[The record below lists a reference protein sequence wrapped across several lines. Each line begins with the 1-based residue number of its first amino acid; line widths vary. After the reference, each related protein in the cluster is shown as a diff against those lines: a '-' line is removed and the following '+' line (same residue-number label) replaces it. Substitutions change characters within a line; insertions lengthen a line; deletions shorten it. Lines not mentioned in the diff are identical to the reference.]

1 MKDLP
6 VSRER
11 ETRDELNITHHE
23 AMLTVRH
30 RPRTVGTAR
39 VTACSWGQD
48 LELEITGE
56 SRFGKKAR
64 GRHGDVTLQF

>member
-1 MKDLP
+1 MVCGVKDLP

-11 ETRDELNITHHE
+11 ETRDELNITRHE

-39 VTACSWGQD
+39 VTTCSWGQD

-64 GRHGDVTLQF
+64 GRHGM